1 MILPTKGIAPDRA
14 LLAVGGNLLRLLDE
28 PQTISR
34 IWEVVSRDRTGT
46 RETISFDW
54 FVLALDFLFAAKAIE
69 LIKGRIHRATRITV
83 AEAQIKEPTA

>member
-14 LLAVGGNLLRLLDE
+14 LLAVGANLLRLLDE

-34 IWEVVSRDRTGT
+34 IWEVVSRERTAA

-69 LIKGRIHRATRITV
+69 LIKGRLHRTTRVT
-83 AEAQIKEPTA
+83 AASQLKEPIS

>member
-14 LLAVGGNLLRLLDE
+14 LLAVGANLLRLLEE

-34 IWEVVSRDRTGT
+34 IWEVVSRDRAGN

-69 LIKGRIHRATRITV
+69 LSKGRLHRSTPVTV
-83 AEAQIKEPTA
+83 AEAQIRESSS